1 MMKNIYFKT
10 PVQYS
15 RTIVVGDIHG
25 CFDEFT
31 KLIELVGF
39 DDHDVLV
46 SVGDMLDRGPKSW
59 QVCRFFRD
67 TPNAFSV
74 LGNHERRVLGTMKGT
89 SQPAWSQK
97 HSLSMLTEEEKP
109 AWGEYLERLPA
120 VIETEH
126 ALITHARLDPAKS
139 FQQQDAYFTCAVGGS
154 GVHIDLDDSG
164 VPLWFYE
171 THFEKPICMG
181 HIGYERIELVQ
192 GKLYSLD
199 TGVAKGGELT
209 CVIFPGN
216 ECFSVKSERNY
227 YTESFKDWHTKE
239 EEAQT
244 DPHQWP
250 LRKVIDILKHE
261 GTADNSVIADQVAKT
276 QLAVRE
282 LGIDEWSQSVC
293 EQLLA
298 RFGDIPKTGPERGE
312 YFKVLSNSFSDHQ
325 LGLLAGKVIAGKM
338 RGIEAFVPFVKKGTL
353 PKVKH
358 TMDMM
363 LRTISDG
370 E

>member
-1 MMKNIYFKT
+1 MKNIYLEI
-10 PVQYS
+10 PARYS

-25 CFDEFT
+25 CFDEFA
-31 KLIELVGF
+31 KLIRLVGF
-39 DDHDVLV
+39 NDNDVLV

-59 QVCRFFRD
+59 QVCQFFRD

-109 AWGEYLERLPA
+109 AWVEYLERLPA

-126 ALITHARLDPAKS
+126 SIITHARLDPAKS
-139 FQQQDAYFTCAVGGS
+139 FRQQDPYFTCAVGGS
-154 GVHIDLDDSG
+154 GVHIDLDDNG
-164 VPLWFYE
+164 VPLWFCE

-181 HIGYERIELVQ
+181 HIGYERIKLVQ

-199 TGVAKGGELT
+199 TGVAKGGELA

-216 ECFSVKSERNY
+216 ESLSVKSERDY
-227 YTESFKDWHTKE
+227 YTESFKDWQMKE

-250 LRKVIDILKHE
+250 LRKVIDIFKNE
-261 GTADNSVIADQVAKT
+261 GTADNSAIADQVIKT

-282 LGIDEWSQSVC
+282 LGIDKWSQSVH

-298 RFGDIPKTGPERGE
+298 RFGDIPKAGPGRGE
-312 YFKVLSNSFSDHQ
+312 YFKILSNSFSDRQ
-325 LGLLAGKVIAGKM
+325 LGLLAGKVIAGKV

-353 PKVKH
+353 AKVRQ
-358 TMDMM
+358 TMDLL
-363 LRTISDG
+363 LRVISDG